1 MIDRDA
7 SDDFERRAAER
18 VPELGSRERPI
29 DLGTFAAMF
38 DLFRV
43 SARVVGD
50 LEAEV
55 HRPLGL
61 SIAGFRVLFTVW
73 VHDALEV
80 REIARLSGV
89 SRAAVSGVVTTLEKE
104 GLAERKRDHADGR
117 LVSVSATPAG
127 VARLGEAYR
136 AQNARE
142 GELFSALSPVELE
155 QFTMLLRKLLAN
167 G

>member
-1 MIDRDA
+1 MTEPDN
-7 SDDFERRAAER
+7 FERRAAER
-18 VPELGSRERPI
+18 VVELGNDERPI

-50 LEAEV
+50 LESEV

-73 VHDALEV
+73 VFDSLEV

-104 GLAERKRDHADGR
+104 GLARRKRDHDDGR
-117 LVSVSATPAG
+117 LVSVSATSAG
-127 VARLGEAYR
+127 DEMLRTAYR
-136 AQNARE
+136 AQNTRE
-142 GELFSALSPVELE
+142 GKLFAALSPAELD
-155 QFTMLLRKLLAN
+155 QFTGLLRKILNAE
-167 G
+167 

>member
-1 MIDRDA
+1 MTEP
-7 SDDFERRAAER
+7 DDFERRAAER
-18 VPELGSRERPI
+18 VVELGNADHRI

-50 LEAEV
+50 LESEV

-73 VHDALEV
+73 VFDSLEV

-89 SRAAVSGVVTTLEKE
+89 SRAAVSGVVTTREKE
-104 GLAERKRDHADGR
+104 GLARRKRDHDDGR
-117 LVSVSATPAG
+117 LVSVGATPAG
-127 VARLGEAYR
+127 VEMLATAYR
-136 AQNARE
+136 EQNTRE
-142 GELFSALSPVELE
+142 GELFAALSPAELD
-155 QFTMLLRKLLAN
+155 QFTGLLRKILN
-167 G
+167 TE

>member
-1 MIDRDA
+1 
-7 SDDFERRAAER
+7 
-18 VPELGSRERPI
+18 VELGSDEHPI

-50 LEAEV
+50 LESEV

-73 VHDALEV
+73 VFDSLEV

-104 GLAERKRDHADGR
+104 GLASRKRDHDDGR
-117 LVSVSATPAG
+117 LVSVCATPAG
-127 VARLGEAYR
+127 VEMLRMAYR
-136 AQNARE
+136 AQNTRE
-142 GELFSALSPVELE
+142 GELFSALSPVELD
-155 QFTMLLRKLLAN
+155 QFTGLLRKILNAD
-167 G
+167 

>member
-1 MIDRDA
+1 MTEP
-7 SDDFERRAAER
+7 DDFERRAAER
-18 VPELGSRERPI
+18 VVELGSDEHPI
-29 DLGTFAAMF
+29 DLGTFA

-50 LEAEV
+50 LESEV

-73 VHDALEV
+73 VFDSLEV

-104 GLAERKRDHADGR
+104 GLASRKRDHDDGR
-117 LVSVSATPAG
+117 LVSVCATPAG
-127 VARLGEAYR
+127 VEMLRMAYR
-136 AQNARE
+136 AQNTRE
-142 GELFSALSPVELE
+142 GELFSALSPVELD
-155 QFTMLLRKLLAN
+155 QFTGLLRKILNAD
-167 G
+167 

>member
-1 MIDRDA
+1 MTEP
-7 SDDFERRAAER
+7 DDFERRAAER
-18 VPELGSRERPI
+18 VVELGNEERPI

-50 LEAEV
+50 LESEV

-73 VHDALEV
+73 VFGSLEV

-104 GLAERKRDHADGR
+104 GLARRKRDHDDGR
-117 LVSVSATPAG
+117 LVSVSATPDG
-127 VARLGEAYR
+127 VEVLKMAYR
-136 AQNARE
+136 EQNARE
-142 GELFSALSPVELE
+142 GELFAVLSPAELD
-155 QFTMLLRKLLAN
+155 QFTGLLRKILNAE
-167 G
+167 